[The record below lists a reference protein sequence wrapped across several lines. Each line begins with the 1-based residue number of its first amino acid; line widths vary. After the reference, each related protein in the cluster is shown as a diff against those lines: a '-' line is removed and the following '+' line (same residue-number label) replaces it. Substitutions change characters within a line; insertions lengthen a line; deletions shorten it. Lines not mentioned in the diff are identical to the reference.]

1 MFGKKKNVQPS
12 QDVGKKKKPIYKRVW
27 FWLLVLVV
35 IGAAMGGNEETAD
48 DPQQEGTTR
57 VEEQVEESPPV
68 EEPEETEAPDESVKE
83 DARLKD
89 LEIFSAVMSAETK
102 YKGMISALGSENPL
116 ETYNAC
122 KDTKDFA
129 QTCWGLVADQK
140 DDLNA
145 DYAQACQYYFVEIK
159 SICDDIMDY
168 IDSQKMEDLSNAQEG
183 IENLNSHILNIVATR
198 MTYLGDAGFT
208 DEEIA
213 QILEQ

>member
-12 QDVGKKKKPIYKRVW
+12 QDGGKKKKPIYKRVW

-48 DPQQEGTTR
+48 DPQQEDATR

-83 DARLKD
+83 DARIKD
-89 LEIFSAVMSAETK
+89 LEIYSAVLSAETK
-102 YKGMISALGSENPL
+102 FNGMISIMDSGSPL
-116 ETYNAC
+116 DVYDAC
-122 KDTKDFA
+122 KDTKNFA
-129 QTCWGLVADQK
+129 QTCWGLVSDQK
-140 DDLNA
+140 DDLNS

-168 IDSQKMEDLSNAQEG
+168 IDSQKMEDLSNAKAG
-183 IENLNSHILNIVATR
+183 IENLQNHVLNIISNR
-198 MTYLGDAGFT
+198 MTYLVDAGFT